1 MKAGFVTLKM
11 PPDYVPSFM
20 PERRVRM
27 DKCPNCGAPE
37 VDWCGAET
45 HYKCGSSDYDQ
56 RPGTFNQSINCAKA
70 EIRAEA
76 LRDAG
81 ERAKKWMLDPEPGC
95 SLLTAILA
103 GEVKE

>member
-1 MKAGFVTLKM
+1 MTKLEDILGIPCTQYYTDEYL
-11 PPDYVPSFM
+11 
-20 PERRVRM
+20 ER
-27 DKCPNCGAPE
+27 AI
-37 VDWCGAET
+37 AT
-45 HYKCGSSDYDQ
+45 
-56 RPGTFNQSINCAKA
+56 A
-70 EIRAEA
+70 RAEA